1 MKFNVTEFFKRNWVH
16 FFALGLFF
24 IITLGYF
31 SPQFGGNGLKQHDIE
46 QFIGMSHETVEYRAE
61 NGEEPLWTN
70 SMFGGMP
77 TYQISTVY
85 DGNLMTKIK
94 RALGFWIG
102 SPAGIFLTYLTGFYI
117 MLLCFRTNKW
127 VAILGALAFAFSSYY
142 IIILQAGHNSKAVA
156 IALAPPVIGAF
167 YMAFR
172 NNLKWGILLS
182 ALFMGMEISANH
194 LQITYYLGI
203 VLLFM
208 GIVELV
214 RAFGKES
221 NFKRFGLATVGIL
234 VAYGFALG
242 INYGN
247 ITFTNDYAKY
257 TIRGENDI
265 KINPDGTTA
274 AKNQSKGLDKDY
286 ITQWSY
292 GIGESMTL
300 ISPYI
305 HGGGSAVIGNSPF
318 KDKLKEKE
326 FRSDAPE
333 LAKQMMYW
341 GDQPIVTGPVYLGI
355 IVVFLALLALVF
367 VKDRMK
373 WALLAAT
380 ILCLMLSWG
389 KNYMGLTE
397 FFIDNIPGYNKFRA
411 VTIILAI
418 VEICVP
424 LLGVLFLQKLV
435 NEREAIKAQMKTFYI
450 VSGASALLLLIFAFA
465 GTGDDYLSERENE
478 FLYGMEANVRSQ
490 IESIPVEQA
499 KQQYGVNL
507 NNPQEKNAFI
517 QNVVANQTK
526 SFDAVVAFR
535 ADVAKSSYLR
545 SFGFLLVAALLIF
558 AFLKYDFKKEL
569 LIGGLAVLILADLI
583 PVDRIYLNAEKEGR
597 EMKFW
602 MPEFEKRNPFSPT
615 TADQQIMQN
624 EIAQNPALKA
634 IIDEAANAAEDKDLR
649 REKGYANYIAGK
661 KFAALNANT
670 NYRVYEP
677 SGGTNSSRASYFHKS
692 LGGYH
697 GAKLRNIQ
705 NIYNFQLSQGNYK
718 VFDMFNVK
726 YFIQRNQ
733 QTGDYQAQ
741 PNPNALGN
749 AWFVTEFQVEE
760 TPEEEIRALGKEV
773 KISNQGNGTLV
784 VNNEVVNEAL
794 VYGAENITY
803 VNNGDSLAIN
813 IQKTLQTGQASSFV
827 ADVNGRGNWVPNF
840 TLEAD
845 TTNSFEVLVTQEVV
859 DNFMPKTE
867 AIITPSTYEKVKGK
881 TFSGKG
887 SIEMTSYAPNELRY
901 AINTTGE
908 QFAVLSEVYYPD
920 GWNAYVDGEKV
931 DIEKTNYLLR
941 GVILPA
947 GAKELVMKFEVPSFG
962 TVNTI
967 SFVLSLGLILLI
979 LVLFILEK
987 RNGKENS

>member
-1 MKFNVTEFFKRNWVH
+1 MKFNITEFFKRNWVH

-24 IITLGYF
+24 VITLAYF

-77 TYQISTVY
+77 TYQISTAY
-85 DGNLMTKIK
+85 EGNMLTQVK
-94 RALGFWIG
+94 RILGLWLG

-142 IIILQAGHNSKAVA
+142 IIILQAGHNSKAMA

-203 VLLFM
+203 VLIFM

-214 RAFGKES
+214 RAFGKQS
-221 NFKRFGLATVGIL
+221 NFKRFGFATLGVL

-247 ITFTNDYAKY
+247 ISFTNDYAKY
-257 TIRGENDI
+257 TIRGANDI

-274 AKNQSKGLDKDY
+274 ANNQSKGLDKDY

-305 HGGGSAVIGNSPF
+305 NGGGTAVIGNSPF
-318 KDKLKEKE
+318 KDKLKSKE
-326 FRSDAPE
+326 YRNDAPE
-333 LAKQMMYW
+333 LSKQMMYW

-367 VKDRMK
+367 VKDRIK

-424 LLGVLFLQKLV
+424 LLGVLFLQKLIQ
-435 NEREAIKAQMKTFYI
+435 EREAIKAQMKTFYI

-465 GTGDDYLSERENE
+465 GTGDDYLSERESE

-490 IESIPVEQA
+490 IESIPVAQA
-499 KQQYGVNL
+499 KEQYGVDL
-507 NNPQEKNAFI
+507 NNPQQKQAFI
-517 QNVVANQTK
+517 QNVVENQSK
-526 SFDAVVAFR
+526 SFDAVVDFR
-535 ADVAKSSYLR
+535 ADIAKMSYLR
-545 SFGFLLVAALLIF
+545 SFGFLLVAAFIIF
-558 AFLKYDFKKEL
+558 AFLKWEIKTEL
-569 LIGGLAVLILADLI
+569 LIGALAIVILADLV
-583 PVDRIYLNAEKEGR
+583 PVDRIYLNSEKERG

-602 MPEFEKRNPFSPT
+602 MPEFEKVNPFYPNR
-615 TADQQIMQN
+615 ADQQIMQN
-624 EIAQNPALKA
+624 EIAQNPELQKV
-634 IIDEAANAAEDKDLR
+634 IDEAAKKAEDKDLR
-649 REKGYANYIAGK
+649 REKGYANYIEGK
-661 KFAALNANT
+661 KFAALNAHT

-692 LGGYH
+692 MGGYH

-718 VFDMFNVK
+718 IFDMFNVK
-726 YFIQRNQ
+726 YFIQQNQ
-733 QTGDYQAQ
+733 QTGEYQAQ

-749 AWFVTEFQVEE
+749 AWLVSEFQVEE

-773 KISNQGNGTLV
+773 KITNKGNGTLV
-784 VNNEVVNEAL
+784 VNNEVVTDAL
-794 VYGAENITY
+794 VYGAEKIQY
-803 VNNGDSLAIN
+803 VNKGDSMNIN
-813 IQKTLQTGQASSFV
+813 IQTTLQTGQASSFV
-827 ADVNGRGNWVPNF
+827 ADINGRGNWVPNF
-840 TLEAD
+840 TLEMD

-859 DNFMPKTE
+859 DNFMPRTE
-867 AIITPSTYEKVKGK
+867 AIITPSTYEKVKDKKITGEG
-881 TFSGKG
+881 T
-887 SIEMTSYAPNELRY
+887 ITMTSYAPNELHY
-901 AINTTGE
+901 AINTSGD
-908 QFAVLSEVYYPD
+908 QFAVFSEIYYPD
-920 GWNAYVDGEKV
+920 GWNAYLDGKQV

-941 GVILPA
+941 GVFLPA
-947 GAKELVMKFEVPSFG
+947 GAKELVMKFEVPSFD
-962 TVNTI
+962 TVNTV
-967 SFVLSLGLILLI
+967 SFVLSLFLLLLI
-979 LVLFILEK
+979 VFFFIKDLK
-987 RNGKENS
+987 DKKWA